1 MDSTKRLSFSSSS
14 NTSLPDLG
22 LFTGDILSDFL
33 YFNEGMANKT
43 VSAMTGKPTIAANR
57 KLFNIKL
64 SCNVKNKSDI

>member
-1 MDSTKRLSFSSSS
+1 MDSTKRLNISSSS
-14 NTSLPDLG
+14 GTSLADLG
-22 LFTGDILSDFL
+22 YTGDILSDFL
-33 YFNEGMANKT
+33 YFNESMANKA